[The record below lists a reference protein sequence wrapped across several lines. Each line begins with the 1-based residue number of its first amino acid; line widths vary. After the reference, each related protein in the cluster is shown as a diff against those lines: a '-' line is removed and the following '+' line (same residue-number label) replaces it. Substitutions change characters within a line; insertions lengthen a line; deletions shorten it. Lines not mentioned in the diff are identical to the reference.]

1 MAMKHV
7 PTTGGT
13 LAETEV
19 KIPILFEGAELP
31 SALKIDMLV
40 EKCVIAKMKSVAKMP
55 PVFEAQLIPL
65 KVGIKRIV
73 V

>member
-13 LAETEV
+13 LAEPEV
-19 KIPILFEGAELP
+19 KFPILFEGAELP

-40 EKCVIAKMKSVAKMP
+40 EKCVIAEMKSVAKMP
-55 PVFEAQLIPL
+55 PVFEAQFIP
-65 KVGIKRIV
+65 
-73 V
+73 